1 MRMSDWSSDVCSSDL
16 VEAFLRWRDVDGKLK
31 SPAAVI
37 PVAEQHG
44 LIGDLTEIVIAKAL
58 DQHGIWRRTGQNF
71 TIAINVS
78 MQVLNRY
85 DFPEFVVAAAERAG
99 VSPTSIVLEIT
110 ESQIMDDIVKPLEVL
125 SRLRLKGR
133 SEEHTSELQS
143 LMRISYAVFCLKK
156 KQKK

>member
-1 MRMSDWSSDVCSSDL
+1 
-16 VEAFLRWRDVDGKLK
+16 
-31 SPAAVI
+31 
-37 PVAEQHG
+37 
-44 LIGDLTEIVIAKAL
+44 
-58 DQHGIWRRTGQNF
+58 
-71 TIAINVS
+71 

-85 DFPEFVVAAAERAG
+85 DFPEFVVAAAERTG

-125 SRLRLKGR
+125 SRLRLKGVGLAMDDYGTGASTR

-156 KQKK
+156 KNRRTTITSIQHRKNM

>member
-1 MRMSDWSSDVCSSDL
+1 MIG

-99 VSPTSIVLEIT
+99 V
-110 ESQIMDDIVKPLEVL
+110 
-125 SRLRLKGR
+125 R
-133 SEEHTSELQS
+133 SEERRVGKECVSTCRSRVSPYH
-143 LMRISYAVFCLKK
+143 KK
-156 KQKK
+156 KTQIITISNI

>member
-85 DFPEFVVAAAERAG
+85 DFPEFVVAAA
-99 VSPTSIVLEIT
+99 
-110 ESQIMDDIVKPLEVL
+110 
-125 SRLRLKGR
+125 R

-143 LMRISYAVFCLKK
+143 LLRISYAVVCLKK
-156 KQKK
+156 K